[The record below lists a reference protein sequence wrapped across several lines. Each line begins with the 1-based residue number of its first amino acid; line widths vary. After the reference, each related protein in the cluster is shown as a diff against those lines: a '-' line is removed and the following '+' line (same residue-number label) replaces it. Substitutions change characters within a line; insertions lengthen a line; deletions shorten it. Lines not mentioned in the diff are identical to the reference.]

1 MLALIWGLIA
11 WMISLPA
18 KVKRAQIEANR
29 KKSLELIGQVLASH
43 DAGAV
48 SYTHLDVYKRQLM
61 DRGGRVSRFKDKF
74 GGIFKK

>member
-1 MLALIWGLIA
+1 MCIRDSAYTGGAIDISVKPVIAALILLGSAILLALIWGLIA

-43 DAGAV
+43 L
-48 SYTHLDVYKRQLM
+48 SLIH
-61 DRGGRVSRFKDKF
+61 
-74 GGIFKK
+74 I